1 MSDAEIER
9 VTSYIKD
16 DRYIASIYGTN
27 VHRVKR
33 LRQNYR
39 SKITPGVKGDAIGM
53 DSVHNHHNSM
63 EIGSTKLLES
73 IMRERGQQQ

>member
-1 MSDAEIER
+1 MSDAEIAR

-27 VHRVKR
+27 IHRVKR
-33 LRQNYR
+33 LRENHKQAAA
-39 SKITPGVKGDAIGM
+39 PGVIGTAIGM
-53 DSVHNHHNSM
+53 DSVHNHNAKM

-73 IMRERGQQQ
+73 IMKERGQQQ